1 MNGMAFLLAVVVG
14 LLLAETRLS
23 RRNERRLRDLG
34 ATTPPGDVYRVL
46 AVLYPTA
53 FLLMGLEGVWRAAQP
68 AAANTAV
75 GPSWLAS
82 GVVLFAASKA
92 LKFWAIRSLGD
103 CWTFRV
109 FVVPGR
115 TLVTSGPYR
124 YVAHPNY
131 IAVLGEL
138 VGAAMMFRAET
149 SGPVMCGLFGVA
161 LWARVRFETR
171 ILRSLATG
179 RAPEAS

>member
-1 MNGMAFLLAVVVG
+1 MNGMAFLLAVVIG

-23 RRNERRLRDLG
+23 RRNERRLRDAARPCRR
-34 ATTPPGDVYRVL
+34 ATSIARWPCSIPRRSSSW
-46 AVLYPTA
+46 A
-53 FLLMGLEGVWRAAQP
+53 LEGVWRAAQP
-68 AAANTAV
+68 AASNVAV

-92 LKFWAIRSLGD
+92 LKYWAIRSLGER
-103 CWTFRV
+103 WTFRV

>member
-1 MNGMAFLLAVVVG
+1 MNATAFLLAVVIG

-23 RRNERRLRDLG
+23 LKNERVLRELG
-34 ATTPPGDVYRVL
+34 ATTPPGDVYRAL
-46 AVLYPTA
+46 AVLYPAA
-53 FLLMGLEGVWRAAQP
+53 FLVMGIEGLWRAAWAP
-68 AAANTAV
+68 VPTIV
-75 GPSWLAS
+75 GPSWVAS
-82 GVVLFAASKA
+82 GVVLFAASKW
-92 LKFWAIRSLGD
+92 LKYWAIRSLGE

-115 TLVTSGPYR
+115 PLVTSGPYR

-138 VGAAMMFRAET
+138 VGTAMMFRAET
-149 SGPVMCGLFGVA
+149 AGPVMCGLFGVA

-171 ILRSLATG
+171 VLRSRSAG
-179 RAPEAS
+179 RAREAS